1 MLEFTSLEIYIFIF
15 LVLAAAAGFLLI
27 AGRQLRVVREGRP
40 DPGRLADPGR
50 RLIRV
55 VKEVLFQSRVVGGR
69 PVVGSFHAAVFLAFL
84 FFILETMSMFLE
96 PFRLGYLHALMGDV
110 LPAFRMVVMIAAAAC
125 ALSMAALAFRRFA
138 LLRYSPDPKS
148 YESGFVALLIVLLML
163 TYIDL
168 NGTHLVDARVNWWL
182 HVVIILGFPV
192 LILTSKHR
200 HIFLAPINVF
210 LRKPRLWDVPK
221 MNLDFESMD
230 DDEEITLG
238 LETVA
243 VIPWKLR
250 LDFLACV
257 ECKRCTDQCPAATAG
272 QELRPADFIKAGQKA
287 ILGGSGD
294 DPVIGTVISETALG
308 QCTSCMACENI
319 CPVGI
324 EHSQVLAG
332 AKYAQTLA
340 LGTGGVATEFLKA
353 MNNTGNPFSAGI
365 DVRSELISSLG
376 IPMYEK
382 GNTEYL
388 LWLGCV
394 WSYNPDFRKV
404 VEATHTLLSR
414 AGVSYGVL
422 ETESCSGHHSRRQ
435 GEEMQ
440 FQVLAEENCVRFGE
454 LEVRR
459 IITGCPHCLNT
470 FRHEYRDF
478 PGGEDLDV
486 IHHSELF
493 ADLIASGTLVIESGA
508 LAGKEVT
515 YHDPCYLGR
524 YEGMYREPREL
535 IGAAGGSLVEIDPHR
550 ARSFCCGGGA
560 AGFVIEAEGENRV
573 DQERKRQIEE
583 AGVDLLVTSCPECRM
598 MLAGTLEET
607 KDVSELLADA
617 LEAP

>member
-1 MLEFTSLEIYIFIF
+1 MLEFTSLETGIFIF
-15 LVLAAAAGFLLI
+15 LVVAAVAGFLLI

-40 DPGRLADPGR
+40 DPGRLDHPGM
-50 RLIRV
+50 RLVRV

-69 PVVGSFHAAVFLAFL
+69 PVVGTLHAAVFLAFL
-84 FFILETMSMFLE
+84 LFILETTSMFLE
-96 PFRLGYLHALMGDV
+96 PFRLGYLHALMGDA
-110 LPAFRMVVMIAAAAC
+110 LPAFRLVVMAAAAVC
-125 ALSMAALAFRRFA
+125 ALSMTALAFRRFV
-138 LLRYSPDPKS
+138 LIRYSPDPKS

-163 TYIDL
+163 TFIDL
-168 NGTHLVDARVNWWL
+168 NGTHFVDARVNWWL
-182 HVVIILGFPV
+182 HVVIILGFPS
-192 LILTSKHR
+192 LILSSKHR

-210 LRKPRLWDVPK
+210 LRSSRLWDVPK
-221 MNLDFESMD
+221 MNLDFESME

-238 LETVA
+238 LETIHA
-243 VIPWKLR
+243 IPWKLR
-250 LDFLACV
+250 LDFLSCV

-287 ILGGSGD
+287 IMGGSGD
-294 DPVIGTVISETALG
+294 EVVIGTIISEKALG

-353 MNNTGNPFSAGI
+353 MNNTGNPFSSEAE
-365 DVRSELISSLG
+365 VRTELISSLG
-376 IPMYEK
+376 IPIYKK
-382 GNTEYL
+382 GETEYL

-394 WSYNPDFRKV
+394 WSHNPDFRKV
-404 VEATHTLLSR
+404 VEATRALLEK
-414 AGVSYGVL
+414 AGVSWGVL

-440 FQVLAEENCVRFGE
+440 FQVLAEENCERFGD
-454 LEVRR
+454 LGVQR

-470 FRHEYRDF
+470 FRHEYGDF

-493 ADLIASGTLVIESGA
+493 VDLIASGALDVGSGS
-508 LAGKEVT
+508 LAGRKVT

-524 YEGMYREPREL
+524 YEGIFRQPREL
-535 IGAAGGSLVEIDPHR
+535 IGAAGGSLVETDPHR
-550 ARSFCCGGGA
+550 ARSYCCGGGA
-560 AGFVIEAEGENRV
+560 AGFVIEAEEENRV

-583 AGVDLLVTSCPECRM
+583 AGVDMLVTSCPECRM
-598 MLAGTLEET
+598 MLTGTLEET
-607 KDVSELLADA
+607 KDVAELLADA
-617 LEAP
+617 LEVP